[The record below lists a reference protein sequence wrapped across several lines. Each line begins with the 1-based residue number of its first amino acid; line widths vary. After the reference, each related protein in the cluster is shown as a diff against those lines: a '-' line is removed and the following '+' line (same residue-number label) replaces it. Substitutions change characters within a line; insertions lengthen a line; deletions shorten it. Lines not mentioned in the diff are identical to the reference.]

1 MRGCPTSVGAIDSG
15 ARWVCPDV
23 IAEAGTVEEAP
34 VSRPR
39 SLRVS
44 FDELSDREL
53 FALAQTGDRAAFG
66 AWMRR
71 HEPRVFRLVKQL
83 VRHDAEAEEIAQE
96 TFVRAFRALSSFD
109 GRSEPFTW
117 LYRIALNLSLN
128 ALRSRKAPHDDV
140 DDPRL
145 SGDLASPAADSSADL
160 EQRQLVNAL
169 HSGLEALSET
179 LRVTLLLV
187 CVDGVTH
194 DAASQIL
201 GVPEGTI
208 AWRVHEARRKLRLM
222 LEERGFSVSDA
233 ERGP

>member
-1 MRGCPTSVGAIDSG
+1 MSNHNVDATESS
-15 ARWVCPDV
+15 ARWLCPDRAV
-23 IAEAGTVEEAP
+23 DELDEAP
-34 VSRPR
+34 SSRPR
-39 SLRVS
+39 SRAMS
-44 FDELSDREL
+44 FEALSDREL
-53 FALAQTGDRAAFG
+53 FAAAQTGDRAAFSV
-66 AWMRR
+66 WMRR

-83 VRHDAEAEEIAQE
+83 VRRDAEAEEVAQE
-96 TFVRAFRALSSFD
+96 TFVRAFRALSTFD

-128 ALRSRKAPHDDV
+128 VLRSRRVLHEDV

-145 SGDLASPAADSSADL
+145 ASDLASSAGGSETDL

-169 HSGLEALSET
+169 YSGLDALSES

-187 CVDGVTH
+187 CVDGMSH

-208 AWRVHEARRKLRLM
+208 AWRVHEARRKLRLI
-222 LEERGFSVSDA
+222 LEERGFSVSDSK
-233 ERGP
+233 EGVR

>member
-1 MRGCPTSVGAIDSG
+1 MSF
-15 ARWVCPDV
+15 
-23 IAEAGTVEEAP
+23 EA
-34 VSRPR
+34 
-39 SLRVS
+39 
-44 FDELSDREL
+44 LSDREL
-53 FALAQTGDRAAFG
+53 FAAAQTGDRAAFSV
-66 AWMRR
+66 WMRR

-83 VRHDAEAEEIAQE
+83 VRRDAEAEEVAQE
-96 TFVRAFRALSSFD
+96 TFVRAFRALSTFD

-128 ALRSRKAPHDDV
+128 VLRSRRVLHEDV

-145 SGDLASPAADSSADL
+145 ASDLASSAGGSETDL

-169 HSGLEALSET
+169 YSGLDALSES

-187 CVDGVTH
+187 CVDGMSH

-208 AWRVHEARRKLRLM
+208 AWRVHEARRKLRLI
-222 LEERGFSVSDA
+222 LEERGFSVSDSK
-233 ERGP
+233 EGVR